1 MNKLSMI
8 KPVHLSTFLSILL
21 SINLNGQVS
30 NSKEIDKDKGIQRN
44 VSFNLDEL
52 KVRWKKAVLENCT
65 GESCVP
71 RCGDLTVRDI
81 DNNYYNT
88 VQIGTQCWTKENLKV
103 TKYSDGTLIPLDAT
117 QTSSSDG
124 TSLTWQNWDV
134 GRYTIYANEPSS
146 GPNATNYG
154 FLYNWYAAKGVVTTG
169 STSYKNLCPVG
180 WHVPTDAEWSTLI
193 QHIDNTALAT
203 TFGNQS
209 TTAGTLMK
217 ENSSLWNGSAPRTNT
232 SGFTGRPG
240 GYRDNF
246 GSFEDVRSFTFF
258 WSASEDG
265 SSNGGF
271 RGLSF
276 NNGNVF
282 RNFANKSYGYS
293 IRCLKD

>member
-1 MNKLSMI
+1 MKKLI
-8 KPVHLSTFLSILL
+8 FLSFLL

-44 VSFNLDEL
+44 AYFNLDEL
-52 KVRWKKAVLENCT
+52 KVRWKKAALENCT
-65 GESCVP
+65 GVPCVVTP
-71 RCGDLTVRDI
+71 TFTCGTSTITDI
-81 DNNYYNT
+81 DNNSYNT
-88 VQIGTQCWTKENLKV
+88 IEIGSQCWTKENLKV
-103 TKYSDGTLIPLDAT
+103 TKYNDGTLIPLDAT

-124 TSLTWQNWDV
+124 TSLTWQNLDV
-134 GRYTIYANEPSS
+134 GRYTIYANEP
-146 GPNATNYG
+146 GLGLNATNYG
-154 FLYNWYAAKGVVTTG
+154 FLYNWYAAKGVVITG
-169 STSYKNLCPVG
+169 STSYKNLCPAG

-217 ENSSLWNGSAPRTNT
+217 ENSTLWTGSAPRTNT

-246 GSFEDVRSFTFF
+246 GSFEDVRFFTFF
-258 WSASEDG
+258 WSATDDG

-271 RGLSF
+271 RGLGF
-276 NNGNVF
+276 NNGNVS